1 MSFYNFT
8 AIIRCKR
15 IVCKKYISFSL
26 RQPHEGKEF
35 KVILP
40 RTLSRLY
47 RRKYLS
53 RLYNGALRQI
63 KNKKHIN
70 DK

>member
-15 IVCKKYISFSL
+15 IVCKKYISFSP
-26 RQPHEGKEF
+26 RYPHEGKEF

-47 RRKYLS
+47 RR
-53 RLYNGALRQI
+53 ALRQI